1 MAPHSQAM
9 RRAILLLALIL
20 ATPAL
25 SQPVTP
31 RPCRMDGAD
40 CFALAYSNITGISAS
55 RLLGRGSAGGTGAAQ
70 EITLGSGLSMT
81 GTTLSASGGGG
92 SPGGSSGDIQINDG
106 AGGLDGGGPSWDGD
120 RLDVPTTNSD
130 LDGGIRV
137 RNVADSATAYAFV
150 SFGDTHSGSFRQHGY
165 IGNGGGGPL
174 IWLSNAGWGIH
185 LWTYGASDDIMLQT
199 RYLRINAELLKT
211 SFDTA
216 PSSASDTGTAGE
228 IRITATHIYVCTAP
242 DTWVR
247 AALATW

>member
-1 MAPHSQAM
+1 M
-9 RRAILLLALIL
+9 RRLLLLLAMALLPGPTLGQSLI
-20 ATPAL
+20 
-25 SQPVTP
+25 SSK
-31 RPCRMDGAD
+31 PCKMDGSD
-40 CFALAYSNITGISAS
+40 CFAVAYSSLTGISAS

-70 EITLGSGLSMT
+70 EITLGSGLTMT
-81 GTTLSASGGGG
+81 GTTLAASGGGG
-92 SPGGSSGDIQINDG
+92 SPGGSSGDIQINDAG
-106 AGGLDGGGPSWDGD
+106 AFGGGGPAWDGGN
-120 RLDVPTTNSD
+120 LDVPTTNSD
-130 LDGGIRV
+130 LDGGIRI
-137 RNVADSATAYAFV
+137 RNTADSTSAYTFI
-150 SFGDTHSGSFRQHGY
+150 SFGDTHLGSYRQHGY

-185 LWTYGASDDIMLQT
+185 LWTYGASDDITLQT